1 MVWIVKEKQNGKTET
16 FEVATVIVFTFLCLR
31 VHCFSF
37 LTETLQCSLKYSSS
51 LVCLIGFIS
60 NLENASLWYSCCC
73 HKTNGGEKKGQAS
86 YRRPLAT
93 DTVTSLSFT
102 FETWRADF
110 RSNYRKS
117 LKQRHRPWNPGDVN
131 VLSQGV
137 KNTKTER
144 IIKWQ
149 GGLRGIVNWKLLT
162 ETLQIY
168 CTRFHR
174 SSIYSGIPV
183 ARTLKG
189 NKKTVRVSGISS
201 YRGRLKYPIFQVN
214 N

>member
-1 MVWIVKEKQNGKTET
+1 MVWIVTEKQNGKTET

-51 LVCLIGFIS
+51 LVCLIGFIC
-60 NLENASLWYSCCC
+60 NLENASLRYSCCC

-102 FETWRADF
+102 FETWGADF
-110 RSNYRKS
+110 RSNYRNTQ
-117 LKQRHRPWNPGDVN
+117 KQRHRSWNPGDVY
-131 VLSQGV
+131 VLSQEGV

-144 IIKWQ
+144 IIEWQ
-149 GGLRGIVNWKLLT
+149 RGLKGIVNWKLLT
-162 ETLQIY
+162 ETLQTY
-168 CTRFHR
+168 CTRFYR
-174 SSIYSGIPV
+174 SNIYSCILV
-183 ARTLKG
+183 AL
-189 NKKTVRVSGISS
+189 
-201 YRGRLKYPIFQVN
+201 L
-214 N
+214 